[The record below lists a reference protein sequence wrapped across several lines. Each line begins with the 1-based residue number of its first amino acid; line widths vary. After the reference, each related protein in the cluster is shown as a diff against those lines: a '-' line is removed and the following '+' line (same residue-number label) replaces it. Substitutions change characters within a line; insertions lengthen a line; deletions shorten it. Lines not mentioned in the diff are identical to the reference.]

1 MTAPLQRSTYK
12 TVKNDPI
19 YLIFFLNVLNF
30 LRTIQK
36 TLLKHDSLKK
46 IEKSFLETFKTLLKI
61 KKKIENLFTCNKSK
75 RYEKI

>member
-61 KKKIENLFTCNKSK
+61 KKKN
-75 RYEKI
+75 